1 MAGDEDQRERRFCRL
16 YEANFRPVQAYAVN
30 RLARPDDVADV
41 VAEVFMVAWRRLAD
55 VPPPPHDRFWL
66 YGTARRVIAKRYR
79 SASRRR
85 SLLGR
90 LAAEQRP
97 QAAEWAEDS
106 ARERLLAAILDGP
119 DSPAAVSLY
128 RQIIAQ
134 PPAAARARRRY
145 RLAVPVIAGACAIVA
160 LALTFIYAP
169 ARHDGTAAAVLGQA
183 ALTAARQPAATVPGP
198 GQYVYVETI
207 EGQRDG
213 AGICV
218 QTVRVWAAPDG
229 SGREVASAPTGPF
242 CHGGIPSQTFR
253 KGQGIGVTMYPGAAD
268 LPTDPAR
275 LEQFI
280 VRHFEGS
287 AREDVAA
294 TFDFAGTFLQ
304 AGAPPQVRAALFR
317 LIQSLPGIECARPDD
332 RQARAPWH
340 RRGLHRIRRAGRAH
354 LRPGDHGGPR
364 AGRDRGR
371 PRADRHAARRGQ
383 VQRGRGD
390 QLHRLQGLGRGE
402 LHRSRA
408 RRYSRMSIACASRSR
423 ST

>member
-79 SASRRR
+79 SASRWHN
-85 SLLGR
+85 LLGR

-97 QAAEWAEDS
+97 KAAEWADDS
-106 ARERLLAAILDGP
+106 ARERLLAAIRELK
-119 DSPAAVSLY
+119 PAYREALLLVHWEQLTYAEAAEALGCSVNAVGI
-128 RQIIAQ
+128 RVH
-134 PPAAARARRRY
+134 R
-145 RLAVPVIAGACAIVA
+145 
-160 LALTFIYAP
+160 ALTFIYAP

-229 SGREVASAPTGPF
+229 SGRAVASAPTGAF

-253 KGQGIGVTMYPGAAD
+253 KGQEIGVTMYPGAAD

-317 LIQSLPGIECARPDD
+317 LIQSIPGIEWLGPMTD
-332 RQARAPWH
+332 R
-340 RRGLHRIRRAGRAH
+340 
-354 LRPGDHGGPR
+354 
-364 AGRDRGR
+364 
-371 PRADRHAARRGQ
+371 
-383 VQRGRGD
+383 
-390 QLHRLQGLGRGE
+390 LGRHGIGVGFTEYGVRDVLIFDPATTAVLEREGIAVDPAQIHMPPGE
-402 LHRSRA
+402 ARFSAGEVINYTVYRA
-408 RRYSRMSIACASRSR
+408 SGVVNSIGAVPAA
-423 ST
+423 THA